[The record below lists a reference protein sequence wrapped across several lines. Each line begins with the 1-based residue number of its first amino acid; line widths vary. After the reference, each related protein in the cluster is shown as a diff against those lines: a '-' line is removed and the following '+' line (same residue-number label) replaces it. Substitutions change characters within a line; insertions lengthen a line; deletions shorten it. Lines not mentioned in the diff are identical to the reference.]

1 MRIAI
6 YPGTFDPFHNGHLD
20 ITQRASRLFDELI
33 VAVYEHPE
41 KNALFS
47 AAERLEIARK
57 ACESIPNVQ
66 VESFSG
72 LAVEYSRVKK
82 ASALVRGLRAISD
95 FEFEFEI
102 AHMNRKLY
110 PEVEATFLM
119 TSLPY
124 SFLRSSIVKEIA
136 KLGGSLEGLVPRHVE
151 EALRRKYEARARAG
165 GLPTSSLV
173 P

>member
-1 MRIAI
+1 MRTAI

-20 ITQRASRLFDELI
+20 ITQRASRLFDRLI

-41 KNALFS
+41 KSALFS
-47 AAERLEIARK
+47 AQERLDIARD
-57 ACESIPNVQ
+57 ACRSIPNVQ

-72 LAVEYSRVKK
+72 LAVEYARAKK
-82 ASALVRGLRAISD
+82 ACAMVRGLRAISD

-124 SFLRSSIVKEIA
+124 AFLRSSIVKEIA
-136 KLGGSLEGLVPRHVE
+136 KLGGSLEGLVPEQVE
-151 EALRRKYEARARAG
+151 AALRRKYEARARAG

>member
-1 MRIAI
+1 MRTAI

-20 ITQRASRLFDELI
+20 ITQRAAKLFDHLI

-47 AAERLEIARK
+47 AQERLEIARD
-57 ACESIPNVQ
+57 ACSGIANVQ

-72 LAVEYSRVKK
+72 LAVEYAKQK
-82 ASALVRGLRAISD
+82 NACALVRGLRAISD
-95 FEFEFEI
+95 FEYEFEI
-102 AHMNRKLY
+102 AHMNRSLA
-110 PEVEATFLM
+110 PDIEATFLM

-124 SFLRSSIVKEIA
+124 SFLRSSLVKEIA
-136 KLGGSLEGLVPRHVE
+136 KLGGSLVGLVPESVE
-151 EALRRKYEARARAG
+151 KVLRQKYEARARAG

-173 P
+173 R